1 MDVDNLAS
9 RDYGDLINAIT
20 GGPFLPAVISFRVEW
35 ATSSDKRHFHDDASG
50 FDADVV
56 LNSAQAWWQGET
68 SAARYVADNLST
80 SASLFAEVGHEKN
93 GVYFPAA

>member
-1 MDVDNLAS
+1 MDVRELPS
-9 RDYGDLINAIT
+9 RDYHDLINAIT
-20 GGPFLPAVISFRVEW
+20 LGPFLPGVVSFRVEW
-35 ATSSDKRHFHDDASG
+35 TTSSDKRHFHDDASG

-68 SAARYVADNLST
+68 SAARYVADDLST
-80 SASLFAEVGHEKN
+80 SSSLFAEVGHERN